1 MPIIL
6 SQTYEI
12 VTQESAEQGEA
23 AESGFDWQDAPYTF
37 REVVELIE
45 REGFTVPSCSHG
57 VPRWLSTEVIQDR
70 AFFQDG
76 ENRTLSLHPGS
87 DARSQRY
94 WAKACR
100 AAGLVK
106 PD

>member
-12 VTQESAEQGEA
+12 VTEESAADGEA
-23 AESGFDWQDAPYTF
+23 AESGFDWQDAPHGF
-37 REVVELIE
+37 RETVEII
-45 REGFTVPSCSHG
+45 RDGGFIHPSCSPG
-57 VPRWLSTEVIQDR
+57 VPGWLSTESEQD
-70 AFFQDG
+70 FGTG
-76 ENRTLSLHPGS
+76 EWESKSLHPAR

-100 AAGLVK
+100 AAGVCK
-106 PD
+106 